1 MYYRCIQEHRANRA
15 YRCIS
20 IQVYRAN
27 RAYRCIQE
35 HRAYRCITD
44 VFKNTELTEL
54 TDVLVFKN
62 TELTELTD
70 VLVFKNTE
78 LTELTDVLVFKNAEL
93 TDDNRAYRCCC
104 CTPLSGKSWNI
115 NRACPFC
122 NGWRFRPLYPTADH
136 FAHSTL
142 ALDAKRCR
150 SGNVKWEIWDPNL
163 GIEARAAPRRG
174 AGAWVLM
181 ARCPKLPAEVET
193 LYSRVQDK

>member
-1 MYYRCIQEHRANRA
+1 MYYRCIQEHRADRAYRCISIQVYRAYRAYRCIQEHRANRA

-54 TDVLVFKN
+54 TDA
-62 TELTELTD
+62 
-70 VLVFKNTE
+70 LVFKNTE

-104 CTPLSGKSWNI
+104 CTPLSRKSWNI

-122 NGWRFRPLYPTADH
+122 NG
-136 FAHSTL
+136 
-142 ALDAKRCR
+142 
-150 SGNVKWEIWDPNL
+150 
-163 GIEARAAPRRG
+163 
-174 AGAWVLM
+174 
-181 ARCPKLPAEVET
+181 
-193 LYSRVQDK
+193 